1 TTKPKHPTMRA
12 GLCVVRCS
20 GLGNPLGYGDLKPES
35 FNPLAQSLYLN
46 SWIVV
51 ALEVIG
57 TCFFRC
63 TKDSTSITCICGV
76 R

>member
-1 TTKPKHPTMRA
+1 MPHHLENWDDKTQA
-12 GLCVVRCS
+12 SDDASWSLRCEMS

-57 TCFFRC
+57 T
-63 TKDSTSITCICGV
+63 
-76 R
+76 

>member
-1 TTKPKHPTMRA
+1 MRA

-20 GLGNPLGYGDLKPES
+20 GLGDPLGYGDVKPEG

-57 TCFFRC
+57 T
-63 TKDSTSITCICGV
+63 
-76 R
+76 